1 MNVLVTGAT
10 GFIGSH
16 LCPELEQA
24 GHKVIRAVRSAVG
37 EMNGNTDW
45 SSVVQSAEG
54 AVHLAARVHRMKDS
68 AADPLAAF
76 REVNTAGTLN
86 LARQAAAAG
95 VKRFIFI
102 STIKAVS
109 PDPDD
114 AYGISKLEA
123 EQGLLRISA
132 ETGMDAVIIRPP
144 LVYGPGVGANFSRLM
159 KLAGSGLPL
168 PLASIHNRRSLVYIG
183 NLCDLIMRCLEHSSA
198 AGQTFS
204 VSDDQDI
211 STPDLLR
218 LLAAAQ
224 HKKARLFPMPRK
236 ILHTAGRLSGRAAE
250 VERLCGSLQVDLSHT
265 KGILGWKP
273 PFSLQDG
280 VKKTMEYQNEK
291 NF

>member
-1 MNVLVTGAT
+1 MNVLVTGAN
-10 GFIGSH
+10 GFVGRH
-16 LCPELEQA
+16 LCPDLEQA
-24 GHKVIRAVRSAVG
+24 GHKVIRSVRSTVG
-37 EMNGNTDW
+37 AMNGNNDW
-45 SSVVQSAEG
+45 SAVVQSVEV
-54 AVHLAARVHRMKDS
+54 AVHLAARVHRMKET
-68 AADPLAAF
+68 AVDPLAAF

-114 AYGISKLEA
+114 AYGLSKHEA

-144 LVYGPGVGANFSRLM
+144 LVYGPGVGANFRRLM
-159 KLAGSGLPL
+159 RLAGSGLPL

-183 NLCDLIMRCLEHSSA
+183 NLCDLIVRCLNVPSA

-218 LLAAAQ
+218 LLAAVQ
-224 HKKARLFPMPRK
+224 HKKVRLFPMPEK
-236 ILHTAGRLSGRAAE
+236 ILRTAGRLSGRSTE
-250 VERLCGSLQVDLSHT
+250 MERLCGSLQVDLSHT
-265 KGILGWKP
+265 KEILGWEP
-273 PFSLQDG
+273 PFSLQNG
-280 VKKTMEYQNEK
+280 LEKTMEFQNEK